1 MSRQSGE
8 IPSRA
13 FKAGDVIFEEG
24 DDAKSEAFLVHEG
37 KVEIRKQFGGDSRLL
52 GVLGKGA
59 LLGEIALFRNAPRS
73 ATAIAAEPVTLLLI
87 PAHRLDTLMRV
98 NPLLAMAMVRD
109 FSGRMLAAEER
120 AREAEER
127 AREAEKRASEAE
139 ERPLQ
144 NDPARLAW
152 DQQDSLRTVQSL
164 LGKALESVQ
173 ALLGTVDEQRPR
185 AETPQCADGA
195 AERASEAEGGEGG
208 KST

>member
-109 FSGRMLAAEER
+109 YSGRMLAAEER
-120 AREAEER
+120 AREAEM
-127 AREAEKRASEAE
+127 RASKAE

-144 NDPARLAW
+144 IDPAKLAW
-152 DQQDSLRTVQSL
+152 NQQDSLRAVQSL
-164 LGKALESVQ
+164 LGKALEAVQ
-173 ALLGTVDEQRPR
+173 ALLGTVDEQRPC
-185 AETPQCADGA
+185 AETEQCADGA
-195 AERASEAEGGEGG
+195 EQRASEAEKRAHAAESGPEGEKG
-208 KST
+208 

>member
-8 IPSRA
+8 VPSRT
-13 FKAGDVIFEEG
+13 FKAGDVIFKEG

-37 KVEIRKQFGGDSRLL
+37 KVEIRKQFGAEERLL
-52 GVLGKGA
+52 GVLGKGE
-59 LLGEIALFRNAPRS
+59 LLGELALFRNAPRS

-109 FSGRMLAAEER
+109 YSGRMLAAEER
-120 AREAEER
+120 AREAE
-127 AREAEKRASEAE
+127 KRASKAE

-152 DQQDSLRTVQSL
+152 DQQDSLRTVQSS
-164 LGKALESVQ
+164 LGKALEAVQ

-185 AETPQCADGA
+185 AETQQCTDGA
-195 AERASEAEGGEGG
+195 KQRASEAEGGEGG